1 MKKYVVFLDG
11 RKTSLHKYF
20 TLEDDSRT
28 FRIFEDRYL
37 TVAEA
42 EAAAMEI
49 VESKRQG
56 GAIASLSIIKRNPE
70 GEAVQIINK
79 KGEL

>member
-1 MKKYVVFLDG
+1 MKKYVV
-11 RKTSLHKYF
+11 YW
-20 TLEDDSRT
+20 DSRKVSLYKFFNLKDEKT

-42 EAAAMEI
+42 EAAAKEI
-49 VESKRQG
+49 VESKRQSG
-56 GAIASLSIIKRNPE
+56 DQASLSIIKRNPE
-70 GEAVQIINK
+70 GESIQIINK

>member
-1 MKKYVVFLDG
+1 MKKYVVYWDS
-11 RKTSLHKYF
+11 RKVSLYKF
-20 TLEDDSRT
+20 FNLEDEKT

-42 EAAAMEI
+42 EAAAKEI
-49 VESKRQG
+49 VESKRQSG
-56 GAIASLSIIKRNPE
+56 DQASLSIIKRNPE
-70 GEAVQIINK
+70 GESIQIINK

>member
-1 MKKYVVFLDG
+1 MKKYVVYWDS
-11 RKTSLHKYF
+11 RKVSLYKF
-20 TLEDDSRT
+20 FNLEDEKT

-42 EAAAMEI
+42 EAAAKEV

-70 GEAVQIINK
+70 GEAIQITNK

>member
-1 MKKYVVFLDG
+1 MKKYVV
-11 RKTSLHKYF
+11 YW
-20 TLEDDSRT
+20 DSRKVSLYKFFNLKDEKT

-42 EAAAMEI
+42 EAAAKEV

-56 GAIASLSIIKRNPE
+56 GATASLSIVKRNPE

>member
-1 MKKYVVFLDG
+1 MKKYVV
-11 RKTSLHKYF
+11 YW
-20 TLEDDSRT
+20 DSRKVSLYKFFNLKDEKT

-42 EAAAMEI
+42 EAAAKEV
-49 VESKRQG
+49 VESKRQAG
-56 GAIASLSIIKRNPE
+56 DKASLSIIKRNPE
-70 GEAVQIINK
+70 GEAIQIINVK

>member
-1 MKKYVVFLDG
+1 MKKRYVVYWDS
-11 RKTSLHKYF
+11 RKVSLYKF
-20 TLEDDSRT
+20 FNLEDEKT

-42 EAAAMEI
+42 EAAAKEI
-49 VESKRQG
+49 VESKRQSG
-56 GAIASLSIIKRNPE
+56 DQASLSIIKRNPE
-70 GEAVQIINK
+70 GESIQIINK

>member
-1 MKKYVVFLDG
+1 MKKYVV
-11 RKTSLHKYF
+11 YW
-20 TLEDDSRT
+20 DSRKVSLYKFFNLKDEKT

-42 EAAAMEI
+42 EAAAKEV

>member
-1 MKKYVVFLDG
+1 MYWDS
-11 RKTSLHKYF
+11 RKVSLYKF
-20 TLEDDSRT
+20 FNLEDEKT

-42 EAAAMEI
+42 EAAAKEI
-49 VESKRQG
+49 VESKRQSG
-56 GAIASLSIIKRNPE
+56 DQASLSIIKRNPE
-70 GEAVQIINK
+70 GESIQIINK

>member
-1 MKKYVVFLDG
+1 MKKYVV
-11 RKTSLHKYF
+11 YW
-20 TLEDDSRT
+20 DSRKVSLYKFFNLKDEKT

-42 EAAAMEI
+42 EAAAKEV

-70 GEAVQIINK
+70 GEAVQIINRGK
-79 KGEL
+79 L

>member
-1 MKKYVVFLDG
+1 MKKYVVYWDS
-11 RKTSLHKYF
+11 RKVSLYKF
-20 TLEDDSRT
+20 FNLEDDKT

-42 EAAAMEI
+42 ESAAMEI

-56 GAIASLSIIKRNPE
+56 GATASLSIIKRNPE
-70 GEAVQIINK
+70 GEAIQIINRGK
-79 KGEL
+79 L

>member
-1 MKKYVVFLDG
+1 MKKYVV
-11 RKTSLHKYF
+11 YW
-20 TLEDDSRT
+20 DSRKVSLYKFFNLKDEKT

-42 EAAAMEI
+42 EAAAKEV
-49 VESKRQG
+49 VESKRQAG
-56 GAIASLSIIKRNPE
+56 DKASLSIIKRNPE

>member
-1 MKKYVVFLDG
+1 MKKRYVVYWDS
-11 RKTSLHKYF
+11 RKVSLYKF
-20 TLEDDSRT
+20 FNLEDEKT

-42 EAAAMEI
+42 EAAAKEV
-49 VESKRQG
+49 VESKRQSG
-56 GAIASLSIIKRNPE
+56 DQASLSIIKRNPE
-70 GEAVQIINK
+70 GESIQIINK